1 MKVVPYS
8 VFKAGWKSGTGCF
21 SFAEKSSKD
30 FFFPRWLDGNC
41 YGIVWS
47 VGSVEWNILCSPQ
60 NAAFLKKDCI
70 LCITMYNA
78 TFAIE
83 IKRAHLLKIWK
94 WCILNIHHFHI
105 LRWTSM
111 SRACF
116 LGAERFGKFQT
127 QICRI
132 SHRTKAPT
140 GQTNSDNEQG
150 TLPGTHI
157 YPCFL
162 NMDIGHRRHRYL
174 GKIYVSDLILIF
186 RTPPHFSVFFMFLS
200 KWPRLPVLC
209 DDLVVPENREPL
221 CPGQPFFEQPWPVL
235 WKHRKIMGK

>member
-1 MKVVPYS
+1 M
-8 VFKAGWKSGTGCF
+8 
-21 SFAEKSSKD
+21 
-30 FFFPRWLDGNC
+30 
-41 YGIVWS
+41 
-47 VGSVEWNILCSPQ
+47 GSVEWNILCSPQ

-116 LGAERFGKFQT
+116 VGAERFGKFQT

-186 RTPPHFSVFFMFLS
+186 RTPPHFSIFFHVSFQVAEASSPLRRS
-200 KWPRLPVLC
+200 GGA
-209 DDLVVPENREPL
+209 RESRAPL
-221 CPGQPFFEQPWPVL
+221 PWPAFFWAAMASSVET
-235 WKHRKIMGK
+235 